1 MKIGIPKEII
11 SQEYRVSVNP
21 ETAKMLLQAS
31 HHVFIETGAGVG
43 SGYRDKNYE
52 EIGCEVVSTAAEV
65 FDRSELIV
73 KVKEPSFD
81 EVEMLANKVIFT
93 YLHLSSSKELTHKL
107 LEHNVTGL
115 AYETVVINNQTPMLK
130 PMSEIAGRLALLD
143 SIELLKKSKG
153 GKGKLI
159 AGTSLAEPANVL
171 VIGGGIVGLNAM
183 QMSIGLGASTTLLD
197 LNNDLLK
204 EIKNNYPQ
212 VNVAESSEQV
222 IKNLLPIMDI
232 VVGSVLK
239 PGGKPP
245 MLISKDML
253 SLMEPKSILSDVSI
267 DQGGCFETSRP
278 TTHDNPTYV
287 IDDIIHYC
295 VRNIPS
301 AVPFTATNAL
311 NEATKPFILKFAN
324 SGLNGL
330 LNDDRLLMALN
341 TFKGRLTNKEVAL
354 AHSLDFS
361 DPKDI

>member
-21 ETAKMLLQAS
+21 ETARMLIQAS
-31 HHVFIETGAGVG
+31 HQVLIETCAGVG
-43 SGYRDKNYE
+43 SGYKDKDYE
-52 EIGCEVVSTAAEV
+52 DIGCEVVYTASEV

-73 KVKEPSFD
+73 KVKEPSID

-197 LNNDLLK
+197 LNNELLK

-245 MLISKDML
+245 MVISKDML
-253 SLMEPKSILSDVSI
+253 SLMEPKSILSDVSV

-278 TTHDNPTYV
+278 TTHDNPTYT

-324 SGLNGL
+324 SGLHGL
-330 LNDDRLLMALN
+330 LNDDKLLMALN
-341 TFKGRLTNKEVAL
+341 TFKGQLTNKEVAI

>member
-183 QMSIGLGASTTLLD
+183 QMSIGLGANTTLLD

-245 MLISKDML
+245 MVITKDML
-253 SLMEPKSILSDVSI
+253 SLMEPKSILSDVSV

-278 TTHDNPTYV
+278 TTHDNPTYT

-324 SGLNGL
+324 SGLDGL
-330 LNDDRLLMALN
+330 LNDDKLLMALN
-341 TFKGRLTNKEVAL
+341 TFKGQLTNKEVAI
-354 AHSLDFS
+354 AHSLEFS
-361 DPKDI
+361 DLKEI

>member
-21 ETAKMLLQAS
+21 ETARMLIQAS
-31 HHVFIETGAGVG
+31 HQVLIETCAGVG
-43 SGYRDKNYE
+43 SGYKDKDYE
-52 EIGCEVVSTAAEV
+52 DIGCEVVYTASEV

-73 KVKEPSFD
+73 KVKEPSID

-197 LNNDLLK
+197 LNNELLK

-245 MLISKDML
+245 MVITKDML
-253 SLMEPKSILSDVSI
+253 SLMEPKSILSDVSV

-278 TTHDNPTYV
+278 TTHDNPTYT

-324 SGLNGL
+324 SGLHGL
-330 LNDDRLLMALN
+330 LNDDKLLMALN
-341 TFKGRLTNKEVAL
+341 TFKGQLTNKEVAI

-361 DPKDI
+361 DPKNI

>member
-31 HHVFIETGAGVG
+31 HQVFIETGAGVG
-43 SGYRDKNYE
+43 SGYLDKNYE

-245 MLISKDML
+245 MVITKDML
-253 SLMEPKSILSDVSI
+253 SLMEPKSILSDVSV

-278 TTHDNPTYV
+278 TTHDNPTYT

-324 SGLNGL
+324 SGLDGL
-330 LNDDRLLMALN
+330 LNDDKLLMALN
-341 TFKGRLTNKEVAL
+341 TFKGQLTNKEVAI
-354 AHSLDFS
+354 AHSLEFS
-361 DPKDI
+361 DPKEI

>member
-31 HHVFIETGAGVG
+31 HQVFIETGAGVG
-43 SGYRDKNYE
+43 SGYIDKNYE
-52 EIGCEVVSTAAEV
+52 EIGCEVVSTASEV

-197 LNNDLLK
+197 LNNELLK

-212 VNVAESSEQV
+212 VNVAESSEKV

-245 MLISKDML
+245 IVITKDML
-253 SLMEPKSILSDVSI
+253 RLMEPKSILSDVSV

-278 TTHDNPTYV
+278 TTHDNPTYT

-324 SGLNGL
+324 SGLHGL
-330 LNDDRLLMALN
+330 LNDDKLLMALN
-341 TFKGRLTNKEVAL
+341 TFKGQLTNKEVAI

>member
-245 MLISKDML
+245 MVITKDML
-253 SLMEPKSILSDVSI
+253 SLMEPKSILSDVSV

-278 TTHDNPTYV
+278 TTHDNPTYT

-324 SGLNGL
+324 SGLDGL
-330 LNDDRLLMALN
+330 LNDDKLLMALN
-341 TFKGRLTNKEVAL
+341 TFKGQLTNKEVAI

>member
-31 HHVFIETGAGVG
+31 HQVFIETGAGVG
-43 SGYRDKNYE
+43 SGYKDKDYE
-52 EIGCEVVSTAAEV
+52 ELGCKIVSTAAEV

-245 MLISKDML
+245 MVITKDML
-253 SLMEPKSILSDVSI
+253 SLMEPKSILSDVSV

-278 TTHDNPTYV
+278 TTHDNPTYT

-324 SGLNGL
+324 SGLDGL
-330 LNDDRLLMALN
+330 LNDDKLLMALN
-341 TFKGRLTNKEVAL
+341 TFKGQLTNKEVAI
-354 AHSLDFS
+354 AHSLEFS
-361 DPKDI
+361 DPKEI

>member
-245 MLISKDML
+245 MVITKDML
-253 SLMEPKSILSDVSI
+253 SLMEPKSILSDVSV

-278 TTHDNPTYV
+278 TTHDNPTYT

-324 SGLNGL
+324 SGLDGL
-330 LNDDRLLMALN
+330 LNDDKLLMALN
-341 TFKGRLTNKEVAL
+341 TFKGQLTNKEVAI
-354 AHSLDFS
+354 AHSLEFS
-361 DPKDI
+361 DLKEI

>member
-31 HHVFIETGAGVG
+31 HQVFIETGAGVG
-43 SGYRDKNYE
+43 SGYLDKNYE
-52 EIGCEVVSTAAEV
+52 EIGCEVVSTASEV

-197 LNNDLLK
+197 LNNELLK

-245 MLISKDML
+245 IVITKDML
-253 SLMEPKSILSDVSI
+253 RLMEPKSILSDVSV

-278 TTHDNPTYV
+278 TTHDNPTYT

-324 SGLNGL
+324 SGLHGL
-330 LNDDRLLMALN
+330 LNDDKLLMALN
-341 TFKGRLTNKEVAL
+341 TFKGQLTNKEVAI

>member
-31 HHVFIETGAGVG
+31 HQVFIETGAGVG
-43 SGYRDKNYE
+43 SGYLDKNYE
-52 EIGCEVVSTAAEV
+52 EIGCEVVSKAAEV

-278 TTHDNPTYV
+278 TSHDNPTYV

-330 LNDDRLLMALN
+330 FNDDRLLMALN